1 MNPTHFK
8 NKSGH
13 IVPANEQLIKYWKNL
28 ELEPIYKEE
37 KPKDSD
43 TSKRAELKAK
53 TVTELKAMCK
63 EASITGYS
71 KMTEDELIDAL
82 LAE

>member
-13 IVPANEQLIKYWKNL
+13 VVKANDTLIKYWKNL
-28 ELEPIYKEE
+28 DLEPLYKEE
-37 KPKDSD
+37 KASPAVE
-43 TSKRAELKAK
+43 SKRKELKAK

-63 EASITGYS
+63 EANITGYS